1 MTGISTTSCQVE
13 MRLVRLGLFRSL
25 NFGAKESA
33 VIMGRLLMV
42 FTCYWENEAVYVE
55 TSSLFEQLISI

>member
-1 MTGISTTSCQVE
+1 

-42 FTCYWENEAVYVE
+42 FTCDWENEAVYVE